1 MAKEASAVAQL
12 FSRVSVLSSDGDYDS
27 ALPVVE
33 KILKQ
38 APNDIDALHC
48 KVVCLIHQSNFKE
61 ALELI
66 KRIRG
71 VVKED
76 GNSKCIYE
84 EAYCFYRL
92 EK

>member
-1 MAKEASAVAQL
+1 MAKEVSEIVKL
-12 FSRVSVLSSDGDYDS
+12 FSRLSVLSSDGDYDG
-27 ALPVVE
+27 ALPVVG

-48 KVVCLIHQSNFKE
+48 KLVFLIHQSKFKE

-66 KRIRG
+66 KRLRA
-71 VVKED
+71 VAKED
-76 GNSKCIYE
+76 GSSRCIYE

>member
-1 MAKEASAVAQL
+1 MAKEASAITQL
-12 FSRVSVLSSDGDYDS
+12 FSRLNVLSSDGDYDS

-38 APNDIDALHC
+38 TPSDIDALHC
-48 KVVCLIHQSNFKE
+48 KLVYLIHQSNFE
-61 ALELI
+61 GALELI
-66 KRIRG
+66 KRIRALT
-71 VVKED
+71 KED
-76 GNSKCIYE
+76 GSSRCIYE